1 MFRRETL
8 ELGPVPASEDCQ
20 QVDGINTDYYKMKSE
35 CQRYKAQLETIF
47 PDYADYDCQF
57 SIKTYSHDFG
67 AYMEVVIYF
76 YPPDNFDDDPD
87 ESSLDYAF
95 FVESNLPDTWEDTNV
110 RNFEKYQSTEI
121 ARQFATA

>member
-35 CQRYKAQLETIF
+35 CQRYRAQLETIF
-47 PDYADYDCQF
+47 PDYQQYDCTF

-76 YPPDNFDDDPD
+76 YDDRAFDEDTD
-87 ESSLDYAF
+87 SSTDYAF
-95 FVESNLPDTWEDTNV
+95 FVESNLPDTWGDMSI
-110 RNFEKYQSTEI
+110 RNFAKYQSNEI

>member
-20 QVDGINTDYYKMKSE
+20 QVDSLNTDYYKMKSE
-35 CQRYKAQLETIF
+35 CNRYKAQLEKIF
-47 PDYADYDCQF
+47 PDHADYDCQF

-76 YPPDNFDDDPD
+76 YDDRAFDEDTD
-87 ESSLDYAF
+87 SSTDYAF
-95 FVESNLPDTWEDTNV
+95 FVESNLPDTWGDMSI
-110 RNFEKYQSTEI
+110 RNFAKYQSNEI